1 MKKIPCRHCGLLL
14 DESDGRCATCGSTQL
29 GPASQAPPQKA
40 RVVPRIR
47 TPQTP
52 SPVHIISSDNKSHWI
67 RTRRGRLGWTR
78 VAMGVA
84 ILAGITFAL
93 WPRPEFSSPTDRNE
107 PPPTDNASSGST
119 DAEPSAEIAER
130 DSERSVVQIR
140 VFQDSN
146 ECWRASGV
154 VYPTPEFVVTNSH
167 VVDAVPECRP
177 DYFEIWVASVRNT
190 TLTYAHSARVVASDP
205 ASDTA
210 ILQLDDL
217 GSNPAALTPVGLT
230 TEPEIGDE
238 LLVLGFPDIGG
249 ESLTASRG
257 IVSGFIE
264 QGGSFWIK
272 TDASNS
278 GGSSGGAALTADRLL
293 VGVVSQASSS
303 SGGDVVDCRVVADTN
318 GDGSINDRDTC
329 VPLGSGVTLLSPAA
343 TIRELVDSALQ

>member
-1 MKKIPCRHCGLLL
+1 MKKIPCRQCGLLL
-14 DESDGRCATCGSTQL
+14 DESDRRCATCGSSQV
-29 GPASQAPPQKA
+29 GPVSQTPPPKA
-40 RVVPRIR
+40 RVLPRAR
-47 TPQTP
+47 APQTP
-52 SPVHIISSDNKSHWI
+52 PPVHIVSSDNKSHWI
-67 RTRRGRLGWTR
+67 RTPRSRLGWTR
-78 VAMGVA
+78 VVIGVA
-84 ILAGITFAL
+84 ILAGVTFAL
-93 WPRPEFSSPTDRNE
+93 WPRSESSPSMDRSE
-107 PPPTDNASSGST
+107 LLPTDAASSGSP
-119 DAEPSAEIAER
+119 DAESSAEIAER

-140 VFQDSN
+140 VFQDSI

-177 DYFEIWVASVRNT
+177 DYFEVWVASVRNT

-205 ASDTA
+205 LSDTA

-230 TEPEIGDE
+230 TEPAIGDE

-264 QGGSFWIK
+264 QNGSFWIK
-272 TDASNS
+272 TDAASS
-278 GGSSGGAALTADRLL
+278 GGSSGGAALTANRQL

-318 GDGSINDRDTC
+318 GDGSIDDRDTC

-343 TIRELVDSALQ
+343 IIQELIDAVLK